1 MGVLKAI
8 YDVIQKMRAAG
19 KSENEISGIIAEAS
33 EKATVKN
40 PEIGKIPKI
49 ETVKQPKT
57 LKEAL
62 SERGISTE
70 DAVRAFERINQASE
84 RKIRKTSNNWR
95 KMHGLPMRRRKRN
108 GRRRKADGYSKD
120 ADVS

>member
-1 MGVLKAI
+1 MGVLKEI

-19 KSENEISGIIAEAS
+19 KNENEISDIIAEAS
-33 EKATVKN
+33 KKATVKK
-40 PEIGKIPKI
+40 PEIGEIQKI
-49 ETVKQPKT
+49 ETVKSQKT
-57 LKEAL
+57 LKEGL

-70 DAVRAFERINQASE
+70 DAARAFERINQASE
-84 RKIRKTSNNWR
+84 RKIRETTNNWH

-120 ADVS
+120 EDVS